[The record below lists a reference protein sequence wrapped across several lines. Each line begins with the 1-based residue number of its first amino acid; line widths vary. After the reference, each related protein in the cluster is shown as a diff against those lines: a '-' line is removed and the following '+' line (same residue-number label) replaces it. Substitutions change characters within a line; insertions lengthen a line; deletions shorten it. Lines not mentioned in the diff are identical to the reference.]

1 MISITS
7 RVSPFAV
14 EVGLTVAL
22 GWGGGEGRL
31 ATSASALCSAPSVLF
46 LVDLPSTT
54 SVEDD
59 GGTASQSGG
68 RTTLCLLSSSE
79 VDVYVSDTEDNY
91 DESNL
96 TPGVESA
103 MPSPEEVEGK
113 YDKADAES
121 SASHDAASYDRC
133 EVLL

>member
-1 MISITS
+1 M
-7 RVSPFAV
+7 
-14 EVGLTVAL
+14 
-22 GWGGGEGRL
+22 
-31 ATSASALCSAPSVLF
+31 LF

-103 MPSPEEVEGK
+103 MPSPEEVESE